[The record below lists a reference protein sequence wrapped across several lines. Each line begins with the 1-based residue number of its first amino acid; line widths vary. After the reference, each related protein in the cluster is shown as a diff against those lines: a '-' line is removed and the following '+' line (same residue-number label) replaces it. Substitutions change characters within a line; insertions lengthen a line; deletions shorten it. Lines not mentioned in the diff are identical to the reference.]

1 MERKFLDWAGDL
13 LVKVPFPQPR
23 GIFSFRPHTKFQDSL
38 TKGRVWGYKRP
49 VGQAEGVSVTLALRI
64 NLLWSG
70 HIAAET

>member
-1 MERKFLDWAGDL
+1 LN
-13 LVKVPFPQPR
+13 
-23 GIFSFRPHTKFQDSL
+23 TKFQDSL
-38 TKGRVWGYKRP
+38 TKGRVWGYKPP

>member
-1 MERKFLDWAGDL
+1 MGKGDFNEQ
-13 LVKVPFPQPR
+13 VPGPVE
-23 GIFSFRPHTKFQDSL
+23 GFSFHNCL

>member
-1 MERKFLDWAGDL
+1 M

-23 GIFSFRPHTKFQDSL
+23 GIFTFHPHTKFQDSL

-49 VGQAEGVSVTLALRI
+49 VGQAEGVSDTLGVRI
-64 NLLWSG
+64 NFLRSG